1 MKLYQY
7 ILIGLVALLVILIC
21 IILIRAAIF
30 KPKEINF
37 EKRKVEVDKENAS
50 KKFGEVLKCK
60 TISYYKNVGTDYEP
74 FKKCVAVLKENYKN
88 VFEKCTF
95 ELADDYG
102 LYFKLKGKSSEKP
115 TVLMAHYD
123 VVPAE
128 GKWDFD
134 PFSGEIID
142 GYILGRGTLDTKST
156 MCAAL
161 EALDELLANNYLPE
175 NDLILCFGA
184 DEEVYGTTEVNR
196 IEKLEEMK
204 IKPAFVLDEG
214 GAIVDKVFPGVS
226 NDCAVVGVVEKGLLN
241 VELKVKSNGG
251 HSSSPKKKGSV
262 VKLSKAI
269 IKLEKKPMKAKYTN
283 TIKELFNR
291 LGRNATFVMRIIF
304 ANMWLFKGLLKK
316 ILLLIGGEPAA
327 LVRTTFAFT
336 MLEGSEANN
345 VLPAVAKATI
355 NIRVAPF
362 NTIDEILAHIKK
374 VVGKDI
380 EVEVVN
386 GFEASIESSFK
397 NEAFETIEKTV
408 LETFG
413 KDVIVSPY
421 IMLGATD
428 SRHFTKICNNVYRFS
443 PMVLSKQ
450 DRGTIHGINEKISV
464 DNYHSCI
471 EFYKRLM
478 QKI

>member
-1 MKLYQY
+1 MNLYQY
-7 ILIGLVALLVILIC
+7 ILLGLGSAFVILI
-21 IILIRAAIF
+21 IIVLLRAF
-30 KPKEINF
+30 FYKPKEITINQIN
-37 EKRKVEVDKENAS
+37 EEVDQENAS
-50 KKFGEVLKCK
+50 KKFGKVLKCK
-60 TISYYKNVGTDYEP
+60 TISHYKNVGTDYKP
-74 FKKCVAVLKENYKN
+74 FEECVNVLKESYKN

-95 ELADDYG
+95 EQESDYG
-102 LYFKLKGKSSEKP
+102 LYFKLKGKSSDNP
-115 TVLMAHYD
+115 SVLMAHYD

-134 PFSGEIID
+134 PFSGEIVD

-161 EALDELLANNYLPE
+161 QALDELLEKGYVPE

-196 IEKLEEMK
+196 VQKLSELG

-214 GAIVDKVFPGVS
+214 GAIVDKVFPGVTK
-226 NDCAVVGVVEKGLLN
+226 NCAVVGVTEKGLLN
-241 VELKVKSNGG
+241 VELKVKSSGG
-251 HSSSPKKKGSV
+251 HSSSPKKNGSV
-262 VKLSKAI
+262 IKLSKAL
-269 IKLEKKPMKAKYTN
+269 IKLEKHPMKAKYTP
-283 TIKELFNR
+283 TVRELFNR
-291 LGRNATFVMRIIF
+291 LGRNATFAMRIIF
-304 ANMWLFKGLLKK
+304 ANMWLFKGLLKS
-316 ILLLIGGEPAA
+316 ILKLIGGEPAA

-345 VLPAVAKATI
+345 ILPSVSKATV

-362 NTIDEILAHIKK
+362 NTIDEILKHIKK
-374 VVGKDI
+374 VVGKDV
-380 EVEVVN
+380 EVEVIN
-386 GFEASIESSFK
+386 GFEAAIETSFK
-397 NEAFETIEKTV
+397 NDYFKNIETTV

-428 SRHFTKICNNVYRFS
+428 SRHFMKICNNIYRFS
-443 PMVLSKQ
+443 PMVLSKT
-450 DRGTIHGINEKISV
+450 DRATIHGANERISV
-464 DNYHSCI
+464 ENYHKCI

-478 QKI
+478 RKI